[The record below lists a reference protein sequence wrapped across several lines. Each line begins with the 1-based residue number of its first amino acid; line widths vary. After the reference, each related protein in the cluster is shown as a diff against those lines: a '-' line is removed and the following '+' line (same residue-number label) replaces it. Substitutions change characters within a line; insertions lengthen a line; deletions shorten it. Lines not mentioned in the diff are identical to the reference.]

1 MRSLGQIVTVL
12 LLLSG
17 CCLKHTAA
25 TRHTS
30 TAMATAPEMALSPE
44 IKLTE
49 AATSVTHSLHQLA
62 EIEEASKPAQPHLP
76 PPDPA
81 SYGMEGLASIDW
93 NGPIEPLVTQVA
105 TASHYRLR
113 VLGNEPAIPIIVSL
127 SKKNV
132 PLADVLRDA
141 GLQAGS
147 RAEVIVFP
155 SSKTIELRYKAE

>member
-1 MRSLGQIVTVL
+1 MEMRSLGQIVTVML
-12 LLLSG
+12 LLVG
-17 CCLKHTAA
+17 CAKHPSPY
-25 TRHTS
+25 RHIT
-30 TAMATAPEMALSPE
+30 TDAPMEVGLSPE
-44 IKLTE
+44 VKLSE
-49 AATSVTHSLHQLA
+49 AATSVTRSLHQLA
-62 EIEEASKPAQPHLP
+62 EIEQASTPVHPHLP

-93 NGPIEPLVTQVA
+93 NGPIEPLMTQVA

-127 SKKNV
+127 TKKNV

-147 RAEVIVFP
+147 RADVIVFP
-155 SSKTIELRYKAE
+155 SSKTIELRYKTE